1 MELNLQAYR
10 CPSAMTQARLAI
22 TMAHSSN
29 EFLWLH
35 SIEPMLE
42 HHIKAYLASEYP
54 NATLAVFMAKEITE
68 AMQDEWLSDDSLFD
82 EDDLDGATVQCLY
95 CISMNYSRLKPPS
108 FPIDDAKRCQS
119 LL

>member
-1 MELNLQAYR
+1 
-10 CPSAMTQARLAI
+10 
-22 TMAHSSN
+22 MAHSSN
-29 EFLWLH
+29 ESLWLH

>member
-10 CPSAMTQARLAI
+10 CPSAMTQAQLAI
-22 TMAHSSN
+22 KMAHSSN
-29 EFLWLH
+29 ESLWLH

-68 AMQDEWLSDDSLFD
+68 AMQNDWLSDDSLFD

-95 CISMNYSRLKPPS
+95 CISFNEDGFNLAS
-108 FPIDDAKRCQS
+108 PIQG
-119 LL
+119 